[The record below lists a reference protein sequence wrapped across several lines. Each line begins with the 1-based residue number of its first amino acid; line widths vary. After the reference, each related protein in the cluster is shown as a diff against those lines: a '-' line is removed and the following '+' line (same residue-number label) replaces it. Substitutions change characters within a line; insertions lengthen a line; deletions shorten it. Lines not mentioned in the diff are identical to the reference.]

1 MRQPHRMVK
10 HTQTIRRL
18 LAGLGLRRLISNF
31 FIIIIYYLSLF
42 KVGTI
47 DIVQK
52 LLKLI
57 PLCDVASRRRYYKRI
72 IRITVLSS

>member
-1 MRQPHRMVK
+1 MRQHHKMVK

-18 LAGLGLRRLISNF
+18 LAELGLRRLISNF